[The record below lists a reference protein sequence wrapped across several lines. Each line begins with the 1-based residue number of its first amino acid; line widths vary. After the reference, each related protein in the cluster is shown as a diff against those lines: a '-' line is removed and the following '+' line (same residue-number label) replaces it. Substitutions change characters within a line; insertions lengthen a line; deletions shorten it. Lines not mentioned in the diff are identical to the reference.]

1 MDVVGIRD
9 RSITEAH
16 NARKS
21 WMLVN
26 PVQPSLSRNER
37 ASRNRYGQASDWLQR
52 GKRIFYLFSLGIP
65 FMPNPAP

>member
-21 WMLVN
+21 RI
-26 PVQPSLSRNER
+26 PIKTARPSSSRN
-37 ASRNRYGQASDWLQR
+37 
-52 GKRIFYLFSLGIP
+52 
-65 FMPNPAP
+65 